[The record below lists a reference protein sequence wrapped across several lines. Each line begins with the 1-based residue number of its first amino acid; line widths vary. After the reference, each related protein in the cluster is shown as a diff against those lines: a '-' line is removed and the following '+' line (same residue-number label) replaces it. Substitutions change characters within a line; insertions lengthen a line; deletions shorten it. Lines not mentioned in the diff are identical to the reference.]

1 MRNVAM
7 PNRATGTGAG
17 DEPVDSNI
25 VRFMATSSV
34 TIHTG
39 QFICYK
45 TGQFIYH

>member
-1 MRNVAM
+1 
-7 PNRATGTGAG
+7 
-17 DEPVDSNI
+17 
-25 VRFMATSSV
+25 MATSSV